1 MREGYF
7 LQNSSPSQRIFALQ
21 RKFPTF
27 AAKLQI
33 NEHLDYLFTN
43 GRGPFADG
51 RRHDTFVSADYIKK

>member
-1 MREGYF
+1 MR
-7 LQNSSPSQRIFALQ
+7 FALQ

-27 AAKLQI
+27 AAKLQT

-43 GRGPFADG
+43 GRRPLADG